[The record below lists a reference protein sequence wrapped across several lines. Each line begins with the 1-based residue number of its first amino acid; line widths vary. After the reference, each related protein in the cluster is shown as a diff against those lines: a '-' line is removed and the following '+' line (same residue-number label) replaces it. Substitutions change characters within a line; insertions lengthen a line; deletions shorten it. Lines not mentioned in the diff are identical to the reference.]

1 MQGLSIA
8 FWKGQDVLGQ
18 KLQLAWSCCIH
29 LSGPMHLSFFDHAC
43 FRSVVKDCEKNMFQ
57 KHVWCIP
64 LADRVLCVEMLWG
77 RSWSNFTT
85 SPCGTSSRSILRA
98 RPSFFSVS
106 ALTGTRIARLED
118 CAGMRGDRNWQYLST
133 WLVPLAAHANGVC
146 NRARH
151 LWSRPSWYLWRSNLA
166 LIPVE
171 DKQKKKKK
179 KDWVW
184 SDAAMC
190 SASCFFTKF
199 SSLCHVLVKQC
210 YHYGIT
216 WEQDANGCHILF
228 TWYLIWSNQV
238 DEDELCMSEREL
250 YEARQKYK

>member
-1 MQGLSIA
+1 VHSFGWQSLVRRNALRSELVKFHNVSVRNIKPLHPQGQTVI
-8 FWKGQDVLGQ
+8 
-18 KLQLAWSCCIH
+18 
-29 LSGPMHLSFFDHAC
+29 
-43 FRSVVKDCEKNMFQ
+43 
-57 KHVWCIP
+57 
-64 LADRVLCVEMLWG
+64 
-77 RSWSNFTT
+77 
-85 SPCGTSSRSILRA
+85 
-98 RPSFFSVS
+98 FSVS